1 MMKQGMQAGK
11 LTRQKP
17 AGVIQDDAL
26 ACAHIQ
32 DLEEVH
38 AQEGRSK
45 GQLARCPPGSIAGT
59 LQQAIL

>member
-1 MMKQGMQAGK
+1 MSEGVQVSEGVNKHIGKRDCLHGHAEQGMPAGR

-17 AGVIQDDAL
+17 AGVSQEDAL

-38 AQEGRSK
+38 A
-45 GQLARCPPGSIAGT
+45 
-59 LQQAIL
+59 